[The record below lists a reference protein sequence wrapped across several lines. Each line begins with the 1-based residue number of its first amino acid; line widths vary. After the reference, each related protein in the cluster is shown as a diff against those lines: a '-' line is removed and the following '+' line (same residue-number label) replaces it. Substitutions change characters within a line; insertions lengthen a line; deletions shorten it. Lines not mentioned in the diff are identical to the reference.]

1 MSRPSTTGRSPTH
14 MVLAWITM
22 PSQWTS
28 LSGSLGLRLKER
40 EACRASWVDAASPP
54 PPCQFRTTHLPAS
67 LPRTRSTDVICEKEV
82 CQKGHLVW
90 FVTTPS
96 QEASGWAAALRR
108 SWDPRRD
115 TQVGTP
121 FGEPAPGLPSAGTLA
136 SNPAPGFNLFTF
148 TRGQ

>member
-1 MSRPSTTGRSPTH
+1 

-67 LPRTRSTDVICEKEV
+67 LPRTRSTDVTCEEEV
-82 CQKGHLVW
+82 CQKRHRVRS
-90 FVTTPS
+90 VTTPS
-96 QEASGWAAALRR
+96 QEASGWAAALCR
-108 SWDPRRD
+108 SWGPRCD

-121 FGEPAPGLPSAGTLA
+121 VWRARSRLPSAGTLA
-136 SNPAPGFNLFTF
+136 SNPAPGFTLVTF
-148 TRGQ
+148 TGGQ